1 MQATAGQRE
10 PCGFL
15 FLWAP
20 AVPVKCRGKRGR
32 QGEFPW
38 GCGMPGDGE
47 ERSGPGGRRRFSMA
61 GQGPPW
67 KNQSRGLRPRLC
79 GRCAPPPPPAGRWAF
94 HQRQKDKK
102 PGPTRYGAG
111 RHNRWEEGGRQGSAP
126 PGRIKPPRRG
136 PQPKGEPS
144 RCCANLAAR
153 AGPSGKARAHGLRAR
168 AAQRLAAGGGRRA
181 NPAAR
186 ARLSPS
192 AQDRRPRRA

>member
-111 RHNRWEEGGRQGSAP
+111 GTTDGRKGGGRVPLP
-126 PGRIKPPRRG
+126 PG
-136 PQPKGEPS
+136 
-144 RCCANLAAR
+144 
-153 AGPSGKARAHGLRAR
+153 GLNH
-168 AAQRLAAGGGRRA
+168 LAAGRSRRA
-181 NPAAR
+181 NPAAG

-192 AQDRRPRRA
+192 AQDRRARSTRVFVRPGRRLRRSRPSP